1 MRGIN
6 NGNFPEGELLGVS
19 LQGNYRER
27 QSLQQELKQRFRNE
41 YLSQLVQRAKER
53 SHKQPKVGDIVLVGS
68 DDQKRIN
75 WPMAKIIELLPGR
88 DGVVRTVRVQTQQ
101 GGLLRPIQRFYP
113 LEVSSVEDVQ
123 VITDR
128 IKTSDVIA
136 AQHPAVTDSD
146 VGTVIP
152 VQPITTTKSG
162 RKINKPI
169 RLRD

>member
-1 MRGIN
+1 M
-6 NGNFPEGELLGVS
+6 V
-19 LQGNYRER
+19 
-27 QSLQQELKQRFRNE
+27 
-41 YLSQLVQRAKER
+41 
-53 SHKQPKVGDIVLVGS
+53 
-68 DDQKRIN
+68 
-75 WPMAKIIELLPGR
+75 KITELLPGR

-101 GGLLRPIQRFYP
+101 GGLLHPMQRLYP

-136 AQHPAVTDSD
+136 AEHPAVTDSD

-162 RKINKPI
+162 RKINRPI
-169 RLRD
+169 RLRN